1 MKVSSNLFPQNT
13 APQRSVSGASEARRA
28 FEAMLSANAS
38 RTRVAQAPL
47 AENEPALGGATPPTN
62 RAELKQADIDVTPMS
77 RPGRVLDI
85 KV

>member
-1 MKVSSNLFPQNT
+1 MKVSPNLFPQNT
-13 APQRSVSGASEARRA
+13 APQHSVSAASEARRA
-28 FEAMLSANAS
+28 FEAMLSASAS

-47 AENEPALGGATPPTN
+47 AESEPTLNRATPPTN
-62 RAELKQADIDVTPMS
+62 RAELKQADIDLTPMS